1 MAKIYFVEK
10 YVSYILPNSILFVK
24 STSPENDQREIL
36 ICFDSAR
43 GQVVKA
49 QRGHTMKCCHSRSF
63 TTYLAKSIIYDK
75 DQMEK

>member
-1 MAKIYFVEK
+1 MSFVAK

-24 STSPENDQREIL
+24 NTNPQNDQREIL
-36 ICFDSAR
+36 ICFDSAP

-49 QRGHTMKCCHSRSF
+49 QRGHTMKCCHNSRSF
-63 TTYLAKSIIYDK
+63 TTYLAILIIYDK